1 MKKLL
6 IILLIPL
13 IGFAQTKNGMI
24 EKYMVQSE
32 SELSFAQGPQEQQV
46 QITKWDTGGNP
57 YYSYFGSGEYDSEN
71 NFYLKV
77 KAPSDSDIVFNLINN
92 RNNKIVRSVYIK
104 RSEEYTIEWIKPGLY
119 DYSYMSGLDWWSGLE
134 INNGIKGG
142 FVRNLSFHKN
152 RYGQDQLEYEQ
163 GYTGG
168 YVITLINVVGGNLDT
183 REVGKSDFFD

>member
-92 RNNKIVRSVYIK
+92 RNNKIV
-104 RSEEYTIEWIKPGLY
+104 
-119 DYSYMSGLDWWSGLE
+119 
-134 INNGIKGG
+134 
-142 FVRNLSFHKN
+142 
-152 RYGQDQLEYEQ
+152 
-163 GYTGG
+163 
-168 YVITLINVVGGNLDT
+168 
-183 REVGKSDFFD
+183 